1 MKKHYR
7 ISCAP
12 ANTLRFSARF
22 SLLLG
27 LTAVAAIAQ
36 PTPLKTLAQARG
48 LDIGTA
54 VSFPGGAAARTA
66 YDSLLVRNFTG
77 IVAENDQK
85 WGSISSA
92 PGTYN
97 WTNSDRIVDFAQQ
110 HGLKLRFH
118 AFVWHQQSSYIANGH
133 SAGVAQP
140 TNPNLFTREQAFTH
154 MRNHIGAV
162 MQRYKTRNGG
172 QMHVFS
178 EWDVVN
184 EAAARDSGNDDP
196 TGQYGGMRRSTGN
209 PVNLD
214 SGLSRWVGYTQG
226 ELNDFDYIDSAFAIA
241 HRNDTAAK
249 LVYND
254 YDAEGMGKK
263 SNTIYSL
270 MSKLK
275 SRNIPVHV
283 LGMQCHWYIGPSNSG
298 SSGAWDPQQTAQN
311 MARIAALGLD
321 ISITE
326 LDIRFQNP
334 SDSTK
339 LAQQRQAY
347 ETILSICLAQPRC
360 KRFFV
365 WGVRD
370 GQSWINSR
378 FPGYGSP
385 LLFTGTGTTYTPK
398 PAYHGLISVLENPPA
413 ALRGGTAFPGA
424 RRRPPALQQVGNEP
438 VRDVLGRRMPSLPDN
453 RPSFAARKPAPEKP
467 TK

>member
-1 MKKHYR
+1 MTRH
-7 ISCAP
+7 
-12 ANTLRFSARF
+12 ARQF
-22 SLLLG
+22 TKPTHAFFFG
-27 LTAVAAIAQ
+27 LAALVAGVWAQ
-36 PTPLKTLAQARG
+36 PTPLKTLAQAHG
-48 LDIGTA
+48 IDIGVA
-54 VSFPGGAAARTA
+54 VSFPGGTAARTA
-66 YDSLLVRNFTG
+66 YDTVIVRNFTG

-85 WGSISSA
+85 WGSMSSN
-92 PGTYN
+92 PGVYN

-140 TNPNLFTREQAFTH
+140 TDPNKYTRAEAFTH
-154 MRNHIGAV
+154 MRTHIGDV
-162 MQRYKTRNGG
+162 MGRYKTRNGG

-196 TGQYGGMRRSTGN
+196 TNLYGGLRRSTGN
-209 PVNLD
+209 SVNLD

-226 ELNDFDYIDSAFAIA
+226 ETNDFDYIDSAFVIA
-241 HRNDTAAK
+241 HRNDTTAK

-263 SNTIYSL
+263 SATIYSL

-275 SRNIPVHV
+275 TRNIPVHV
-283 LGMQCHWYIGPSNSG
+283 LGMQAHWYIGPSNSG
-298 SSGAWDPQQTAQN
+298 SSGSWDPQETVQN
-311 MARIAALGLD
+311 MARLAALGLD

-334 SDSTK
+334 ADSTK
-339 LAQQRQAY
+339 LAAQRQAY

-365 WGVRD
+365 WGLRD
-370 GQSWINSR
+370 GQSWVNSR

-385 LLFTGTGTTYTPK
+385 LLFTGTGTTYTTK
-398 PAYHGLISVLENPPA
+398 PAYDGLVHILQTTPVS
-413 ALRGGTAFPGA
+413 LRGQGASAPGA
-424 RRRPPALQQVGNEP
+424 RRRAPAMQFRSDLP
-438 VRDVLGRRMPSLPDN
+438 VRDVLGRTMPSLPDG
-453 RPSFAARKPAPEKP
+453 RPAFMAQKPVASEKSR
-467 TK
+467 